1 MPAAG
6 LPAAGLLLECRDV
19 VRRYGGVVAVAGVTF
34 EVREGEILGVI
45 GPNGSG
51 KSTLLD
57 MISGVTPLSEGR
69 IALSGHDITHA
80 PSWKVARLGLA
91 RTFQMLRLF
100 PQLTVRAN
108 LVLAESWRMRSGY
121 VGAALGTELARGEE
135 RELDARAERLLAE
148 FDLGAYADHY
158 PSELSMGQQRL
169 VEIARCLM
177 TSPQILLLD
186 EPAAGLSPPNVDRLV
201 EHIEQIRA
209 ERGATIVLVEHVMRV
224 VMSACDRVVVL
235 DQGRLIADDAPA
247 AVAANPAVV
256 AAYLGLEAERAGA

>member
-1 MPAAG
+1 M
-6 LPAAGLLLECRDV
+6 LLECRDV
-19 VRRYGGVVAVAGVTF
+19 VRRYGGVVAIAGVTF
-34 EVREGEILGVI
+34 EVRKGEILGVI

-57 MISGVTPLSEGR
+57 MISGVTSLSEGQ
-69 IALSGHDITHA
+69 IAFRDHDITHE

-108 LVLAESWRMRSGY
+108 MALAETWRMRSGY
-121 VGAALGTELARGEE
+121 VGAALGTELASREE
-135 RELDARAERLLAE
+135 RELEARAGQLLSE
-148 FDLGAYADHY
+148 FDLGAYAEHY

-177 TSPQILLLD
+177 TSPHLLLLD

-201 EHIEQIRA
+201 EHIEQIRT
-209 ERGATIVLVEHVMRV
+209 ERGTTIILVEHVMRV

-235 DQGRLIADDAPA
+235 DQGRLIANGAPA
-247 AVAANPAVV
+247 DVAANADVV
-256 AAYLGLEAERAGA
+256 AAYLGVEKEPAGA